1 MERTQVEEL
10 VYQALETE
18 LGGVQVYTTALRCDR
33 RADALDE
40 QRRASR
46 AMSRVMALFKHSI
59 ATFNGNVEAVAT
71 HPKTHRAQKKSRPM
85 DEREPS

>member
-1 MERTQVEEL
+1 MKNDDNYEEL
-10 VYQALETE
+10 
-18 LGGVQVYTTALRCDR
+18 LRR
-33 RADALDE
+33 LKHAADALDE

-59 ATFNGNVEAVAT
+59 ATFNRNVEAVAT
-71 HPKTHRAQKKSRPM
+71 HPKTHRAQKKSRPL